1 MSGDAPCTH
10 PRKRHLGCSTK
21 KRSGAPSAIKRSL
34 TGGFFLACRIE
45 RLIPLTALALI
56 ACIATILNPD
66 NGPLFMVAGDP
77 NAAVGTTI
85 GFVGD
90 VIVPGHVAESVLRAS
105 LVYTIAWIPAAA
117 IMGITVVGV
126 GAAEPT
132 AQLSQA
138 KGIPGGATALGQAV
152 PQTTLF
158 AIAYL
163 LSHIAAFVLKT
174 LAHGVPLTE
183 AAWGLAAGT
192 MLSSCLLLCA
202 IYTMSALI
210 AAICRM
216 PLLALF
222 LSLLLNIGP
231 LLAYP
236 RAYIAGNAPMTAWMS
251 PTVWLM
257 HTCSLNISEASLVA
271 GAAAGAG
278 ICVIASVLTYAICN
292 CQEASR

>member
-56 ACIATILNPD
+56 ACIVTILNPD

-138 KGIPGGATALGQAV
+138 KGIPGGATVLGQAV

-236 RAYIAGNAPMTAWMS
+236 RAYIAGNAPMATWMS

>member
-117 IMGITVVGV
+117 IAGVTVVGV
-126 GAAEPT
+126 GIAETT

-138 KGIPGGATALGQAV
+138 KGMPGGA
-152 PQTTLF
+152 
-158 AIAYL
+158 
-163 LSHIAAFVLKT
+163 
-174 LAHGVPLTE
+174 
-183 AAWGLAAGT
+183 AG
-192 MLSSCLLLCA
+192 
-202 IYTMSALI
+202 
-210 AAICRM
+210 
-216 PLLALF
+216 
-222 LSLLLNIGP
+222 
-231 LLAYP
+231 P
-236 RAYIAGNAPMTAWMS
+236 RA
-251 PTVWLM
+251 
-257 HTCSLNISEASLVA
+257 
-271 GAAAGAG
+271 
-278 ICVIASVLTYAICN
+278 
-292 CQEASR
+292 R

>member
-21 KRSGAPSAIKRSL
+21 KRSGTPSAIKRSL

-56 ACIATILNPD
+56 TCIATILNPD

-85 GFVGD
+85 GFAGD

-117 IMGITVVGV
+117 IAGVTAAGV
-126 GAAEPT
+126 GIAETT

-138 KGIPGGATALGQAV
+138 KGIPGGATVLGQAV

-174 LAHGVPLTE
+174 LAYGVPLTE

-202 IYTMSALI
+202 IHTMSALI
-210 AAICRM
+210 AAVCRM

-236 RAYIAGNAPMTAWMS
+236 RAYIAGNAPIAAWMS

-292 CQEASR
+292 CQEAPR

>member
-56 ACIATILNPD
+56 VCIATILNPD
-66 NGPLFMVAGDP
+66 NGLLFMVAGDP

-138 KGIPGGATALGQAV
+138 KGIPGGATVLGQAV

-236 RAYIAGNAPMTAWMS
+236 RAYIAGNAPMAAWVS

>member
-1 MSGDAPCTH
+1 MPGDAPCTH

-56 ACIATILNPD
+56 VCIATILNPD

-85 GFVGD
+85 GFVDD

-138 KGIPGGATALGQAV
+138 KGIPGGATVLGQAV

-210 AAICRM
+210 AAIYRM

-236 RAYIAGNAPMTAWMS
+236 RAYIAGNAPMAAWMS

>member
-56 ACIATILNPD
+56 VCIATILNPD

-126 GAAEPT
+126 GAAKPT

-138 KGIPGGATALGQAV
+138 KGIPGGATVLGQAV

-236 RAYIAGNAPMTAWMS
+236 RAYIAGNAPMAAWVS

>member
-21 KRSGAPSAIKRSL
+21 KRSEAPSAIKRSL

-56 ACIATILNPD
+56 TCIATILNPD

-138 KGIPGGATALGQAV
+138 KGIPGGATVLGQAV

-236 RAYIAGNAPMTAWMS
+236 RAYIAGNAPMAAWMS

>member
-66 NGPLFMVAGDP
+66 SGPLFMVAGDP

-132 AQLSQA
+132 AQPSQA
-138 KGIPGGATALGQAV
+138 KGIPGGATVLGQAV

-222 LSLLLNIGP
+222 LSLPLNIGP

-236 RAYIAGNAPMTAWMS
+236 RAYIAGNAPMAAWMS